1 MVTETINIVA
11 MDWAVWMIFLGCAI
25 LGGLASS
32 FVNNNKTALMWGW
45 VDGNRKSGYRMGILA
60 DIIVGL
66 AAAIG
71 ILWTMTP
78 QTTLQLFGMGA
89 VAGFGGSSVLAALLN
104 RLAAET
110 SEKEKEQVSSKLE
123 KIRKNEKELDRQKA
137 QIELRQLLVRE
148 VKPRRR

>member
-1 MVTETINIVA
+1 MVTETINVVA
-11 MDWAVWMIFLGCAI
+11 MNWPVWLAFLGCAV

-45 VDGNRKSGYRMGILA
+45 TDGSKKSKYRMGILA
-60 DIIVGL
+60 DIIVGV

-78 QTTLQLFGMGA
+78 QTLLQLLGMGA
-89 VAGFGGSSVLAALLN
+89 VAGFGGSSVLQALLN

-110 SEKEKEQVSSKLE
+110 SEMEKEQVSTKLE
-123 KIRKNEKELDRQKA
+123 KIRDAEKEIERQRA
-137 QIELRQLLVRE
+137 RIELRKLLIQE
-148 VKPRRR
+148 AKRR